1 MQIQKM
7 NLVSKAVTPSE
18 TGNGPRER
26 EREESG
32 SKPGCMHTILG
43 DGMSVLTSSL
53 IREKF
58 LGFRSVNTE
67 CLG

>member
-26 EREESG
+26 EESG
-32 SKPGCMHTILG
+32 SKPGCMHTTLG

-53 IREKF
+53 IRESF
-58 LGFRSVNTE
+58 LGLIR
-67 CLG
+67 GAMA

>member
-26 EREESG
+26 ETG
-32 SKPGCMHTILG
+32 SKPGRMHTTLG
-43 DGMSVLTSSL
+43 NRMSVLTSSL
-53 IREKF
+53 IRESF
-58 LGFRSVNTE
+58 LGLIR
-67 CLG
+67 GARARD